1 VAQATAEQQQQQQE
15 TTATAKQVALNYY
28 TNYNARNMPAVA
40 SLIAD
45 DCIYE
50 DLVYAAPFQ
59 GKTSITG
66 YLKKVE
72 EWIPDDIIFVVEDIT
87 GDGSVDACG
96 VTWHVE
102 FKNGTTL
109 PFSRGAS
116 FYRINNQ
123 GQIVYARDIVEPAF
137 KPGSGALKAI
147 SLIAP
152 VIRKLGPSA
161 DPAYLPYFLMWGF
174 YIGYI
179 GYVMLSTAAPG
190 LPVWQTTPET
200 LQSVFHESLN
210 FFYVNIALNSAGLS
224 PVPCIAE
231 HPVSEA
237 LFNFVNAW
245 SMMMLP
251 VMVMD
256 KKGEAVENKFQLWLG
271 TMFLTNVFLPIYMAQ
286 RLKPIESQNN
296 RASSSVVVIDDGEP
310 DTVVALNKP
319 WYSGAFGG
327 VAGIVGAVSVCWALA
342 ARPEYG
348 GLIERWQWF
357 TDQLG
362 SDRVFWAFAVD
373 SCLYALWQS
382 VLLEKAEAKY
392 RFVPFFG
399 MASWLIWGLGAD
411 TNDTSE
417 DV

>member
-1 VAQATAEQQQQQQE
+1 MQ
-15 TTATAKQVALNYY
+15 
-28 TNYNARNMPAVA
+28 AVA

-45 DCIYE
+45 DCTYE
-50 DLVYAAPFQ
+50 DLVYEKPFR
-59 GKTSITG
+59 GKKSITA
-66 YLKKVE
+66 YLAKVE

-147 SLIAP
+147 SFIAP

-161 DPAYLPYFLMWGF
+161 DPANLPYFLMWGF
-174 YIGYI
+174 YTSYI

-190 LPVWQTTPET
+190 LPVWQTTPEI
-200 LQSVFHESLN
+200 LQSVFNESLN
-210 FFYVNIALNSAGLS
+210 FFYVNIALNAAGLS

-245 SMMMLP
+245 SLMMLP
-251 VMVMD
+251 AMVMD
-256 KKGEAVENKFQLWLG
+256 KQGEKVENKFQLWLG

-286 RLKPIESQNN
+286 RLKLTQNN
-296 RASSSVVVIDDGEP
+296 SGAASVVVMDDA
-310 DTVVALNKP
+310 DTSGAVVAVDKP

-327 VAGIVGAVSVCWALA
+327 VASIVGAVSVYWALA

-348 GLIERWQWF
+348 GLVERWHWF

-362 SDRVFWAFAVD
+362 SNRVFWAFAVD
-373 SCLYALWQS
+373 SCLYAVWQS

-399 MASWLIWGLGAD
+399 MASWLIWGLGS
-411 TNDTSE
+411 DTSE